1 MNVWRTSLDPNRPNQ
16 IQPLRLCQAPW
27 KPPAACKNMQ
37 KLLDDMPHSSTS
49 GDKQR
54 RQQSYSMLNKVQC
67 HHEQGAPPC
76 SSADIHVLLH
86 LNEKHTADLEQC
98 QLPPGWGG
106 LKGHEGQTCQK
117 PATTTTS
124 LAWHFALEIPRILTG
139 QGHLG
144 LRITVRRKQV
154 TASSGAIDSTTF
166 LDCYRCICYV
176 CMWHVG
182 ENPLMSLMHNGRLGA
197 CHTDLASNRRAR
209 QWPAPVC
216 LQQEALCGLLLLQLL
231 KLTCLN
237 LKLDSGKD
245 SCWEPRLPGG
255 D

>member
-1 MNVWRTSLDPNRPNQ
+1 MSSWTRSTSLLFCGYPRSPSLKWKN
-16 IQPLRLCQAPW
+16 IQLISNNVNYHQDGVVW
-27 KPPAACKNMQ
+27 K
-37 KLLDDMPHSSTS
+37 DM
-49 GDKQR
+49 K
-54 RQQSYSMLNKVQC
+54 
-67 HHEQGAPPC
+67 
-76 SSADIHVLLH
+76 
-86 LNEKHTADLEQC
+86 
-98 QLPPGWGG
+98 
-106 LKGHEGQTCQK
+106 GQTCQK

-139 QGHLG
+139 QGHLS

-245 SCWEPRLPGG
+245 SCLEPRLTGG